1 MLLADTDE
9 TLYQMWMD
17 GMCAGAYQKLQK
29 IVPEYRMAQRK
40 RQQQE
45 RSLRKRETNDYL
57 CPMMTEDY
65 TRTLNSLLTEQRASL
80 LAAQNMVG
88 TVYYVNRTG
97 ELLSALEQTPTVSN
111 MRLSIRYPRYIRFL
125 DLRRGNGGR
134 RKKYYEPIYNKYVA
148 GYLYGG
154 VYRRLRY
161 ALSGYV
167 TRTITRTLNNVD

>member
-1 MLLADTDE
+1 
-9 TLYQMWMD
+9 
-17 GMCAGAYQKLQK
+17 
-29 IVPEYRMAQRK
+29 
-40 RQQQE
+40 
-45 RSLRKRETNDYL
+45 
-57 CPMMTEDY
+57 MMTEDY
-65 TRTLNSLLTEQRASL
+65 TRTLNSLLSEQGASL

-97 ELLSALEQTPTVSN
+97 ELLSALGQAPTVSN
-111 MRLSIRYPRYIRFL
+111 MHLSIRYPLYIRFL
-125 DLRRGNGGR
+125 DLRRGHGGR

-161 ALSGYV
+161 ALGGYV

>member
-1 MLLADTDE
+1 
-9 TLYQMWMD
+9 
-17 GMCAGAYQKLQK
+17 
-29 IVPEYRMAQRK
+29 
-40 RQQQE
+40 
-45 RSLRKRETNDYL
+45 
-57 CPMMTEDY
+57 MTEDY

-97 ELLSALEQTPTVSN
+97 ELLSTLEQTPTVSN
-111 MRLSIRYPRYIRFL
+111 MRLSIHYSLYIRFL

-134 RKKYYEPIYNKYVA
+134 RKKYYEPIYNQYVA

-161 ALSGYV
+161 ALGGYV
-167 TRTITRTLNNVD
+167 TRTITRPLHHVD

>member
-1 MLLADTDE
+1 MPLADTDE

-40 RQQQE
+40 RQQE

-57 CPMMTEDY
+57 CCMMTEDY
-65 TRTLNSLLTEQRASL
+65 TRTLNSLLTEQGASL
-80 LAAQNMVG
+80 LAAQKMVG

-97 ELLSALEQTPTVSN
+97 ELLSALGQTPTVSN

-167 TRTITRTLNNVD
+167 TRTITRTLNDID